1 MTFLFTPPI
10 RAATF
15 EASLRGRGAIS
26 IHAARVGSD
35 GTASARVLVRISFH
49 AARVGSDGS
58 CQRAC
63 KYFYSRHPCGQR
75 RIRLLMP
82 HRWSIFLFT
91 PPVWAATG
99 GYMAAKVRTRHFY
112 SRHPCGQRP
121 CFRPHQSPL
130 SFISIHA
137 TRVGSDLGHA
147 DGRLTRSRFLFTPP
161 VWAATT
167 SWWTAGLTFK
177 SFLFTP
183 PVWAATQGARRRS
196 RTPRHFYS
204 RHPCGQ
210 RQQYCTISFH
220 YFVIMLCNQPDL

>member
-137 TRVGSDLGHA
+137 TRVGSDHSKHHLSHKT
-147 DGRLTRSRFLFTPP
+147 LLFLFTPP
-161 VWAATT
+161 VWAATAFCCKVST
-167 SWWTAGLTFK
+167 LTL
-177 SFLFTP
+177 FLFTP
-183 PVWAATQGARRRS
+183 PVWAATRLAYTS
-196 RTPRHFYS
+196 TIVPYNFYS
-204 RHPCGQ
+204 RHPHGQ
-210 RQQYCTISFH
+210 RR
-220 YFVIMLCNQPDL
+220 MLTNARSYSS